1 MCFGSERMAAIC
13 EGVGGYLKANH
24 APPTWERLALIA
36 TCSDSLAP
44 TLPDG
49 IAPFNAY
56 MRTQVRCAA
65 LKPSAAAPAP
75 AKGRA
80 ASACRQLEGLVA
92 GS

>member
-1 MCFGSERMAAIC
+1 MAAIRAKASVDI
-13 EGVGGYLKANH
+13 EGEPCV
-24 APPTWERLALIA
+24 PIWERLALIA

-56 MRTQVRCAA
+56 IPTQVRCAA

-80 ASACRQLEGLVA
+80 ASVCRQPEALVA